1 MWRKMKTNK
10 AEKMLANTL
19 LLVFVMAVV
28 MLPSLSSGIM
38 KVNKD
43 DRVLSVTDER
53 LDVPT
58 KPKTKTT
65 NTKIKTIII
74 KEIPER
80 QPAIDYTETTE
91 TTESTA
97 TNR

>member
-1 MWRKMKTNK
+1 MKTNK
-10 AEKMLANTL
+10 AEKLLANTL
-19 LLVFVMAVV
+19 LLVFVMAIVI
-28 MLPSLSSGIM
+28 LPAVSSGIM
-38 KVNKD
+38 KINKD

-58 KPKTKTT
+58 KPRTKTT
-65 NTKIKTIII
+65 NTKIRTIII
-74 KEIPER
+74 QEIPER
-80 QPAIDYTETTE
+80 QPTIDFTETTE

>member
-1 MWRKMKTNK
+1 MKTNK
-10 AEKMLANTL
+10 TEKMLANTL

-28 MLPSLSSGIM
+28 MLPAVSSGIM

-58 KPKTKTT
+58 KPRTKTT
-65 NTKIKTIII
+65 NTKIRTIII
-74 KEIPER
+74 QEIPER
-80 QPAIDYTETTE
+80 KPTIEYSETSE